1 VRLLVDRITKSLLDD
16 FSTETGIPKLA
27 EDVRF
32 EHFATYAVVSRH
44 YSDAFSTTDLVTGSG
59 GDTGIDAIATL
70 VNGVLIDDPDEVREL
85 ADTNGYVEATF
96 VFVQAER
103 SAGFDTQK
111 IGQFGFGVADFFAE
125 NPKLPR
131 NAQVDRAA
139 SIMSAVYAQ
148 SSKFKR
154 GRPAARL
161 FYVTTGRWTG
171 DTNLEVRR
179 KATEDDLAKLNIF
192 GQIEFL
198 PVDADRLHQ
207 LYRQTKN
214 AITREF
220 TFAHRAIVPE
230 MPGVKEAHVGLV
242 PAKEFLQLIDDG
254 AGGVIKSIFYDNVRD
269 WQDYNAVNGEMR
281 DTLATAA
288 GRARFA
294 LMNNGVTI
302 IAKSVQP
309 TANRFLIEDYQ
320 VVNGC
325 QTSHVLFEQRALLD
339 DSVFVPVRLIAT
351 TDEEV
356 VAAVV
361 KATNRQ
367 TEVKEEQLFA
377 LSDFQKK
384 LESYFVSLDG
394 PRRLYYERRSRQYGA
409 SSVEKTR
416 IVTPTSLIRA
426 YSSMFLEEP
435 HRTTRS
441 YRRLLERV
449 GTDIFGREHRLEPYY
464 LAASALYRLEFLF
477 RSGAID
483 ARFKAAR
490 YQILM
495 AARLLANVARPPRSN
510 SHEVARYADAITEKM
525 WDTDASE
532 ALFQEAVR
540 LVEKLTAG
548 SLDNDTVRTEA
559 FTDSLRSAATKRAA
573 EIVHKGAGRD

>member
-1 VRLLVDRITKSLLDD
+1 MDRITKSLLDE
-16 FSTETGIPKLA
+16 FSTETGLNNLP
-27 EDVRF
+27 EDARF
-32 EHFATYAVVSRH
+32 ENFATLAVVSRH
-44 YSDAFSTTDLVTGSG
+44 YSDAFATTDFVTGAG
-59 GDTGIDAIATL
+59 GDTGIDAIATI
-70 VNGVLIDDPDEVREL
+70 VNGALIDDPDEVREL
-85 ADTNGYVEATF
+85 AETNGYVEATF
-96 VFVQAER
+96 IFVQAER
-103 SAGFDTQK
+103 SAAFDTQK
-111 IGQFGFGVADFFAE
+111 IGQFAFGVEDFFAE
-125 NPKLPR
+125 SPKLPR
-131 NAQVDRAA
+131 NDQVTRAA
-139 SIMSAVYAQ
+139 RIMAAVYAQ
-148 SSKFKR
+148 STRFKR

-179 KATEDDLAKLNIF
+179 KSTEEDLAKLNIF

-198 PVDADRLHQ
+198 AVDADRLHQ

-220 TFAHRAIVPE
+220 TFVHRAIVPE

-242 PAKEFLQLIDDG
+242 SAQEFLQLVEDG
-254 AGGVIKSIFYDNVRD
+254 AGGILKSIFYDNVRD
-269 WQDYNAVNGEMR
+269 WQDYNAVNSEMR
-281 DTLATAA
+281 DTLGTEA

-309 TANRFLIEDYQ
+309 TANRFAIEDYQ
-320 VVNGC
+320 IVNGC

-339 DSVFVPVRLIAT
+339 HTVFVPVRLIAT

-384 LESYFVSLDG
+384 LESYFGSFEA
-394 PRRLYYERRSRQYGA
+394 PRRLHYERRSRQYGA

-416 IVTPTSLIRA
+416 IITPTNLIRS
-426 YSSMFLEEP
+426 YSSMLLGEP

-441 YRRLLERV
+441 YRRLVERV

-464 LAASALYRLEFLF
+464 MAASALYRLEYLF

-483 ARFKAAR
+483 ATFKAAR

-495 AARLLANVARPPRSN
+495 ATRLIANPASPPRPN
-510 SHEVARYADAITEKM
+510 SHELARYADAITDKI
-525 WDTDASE
+525 WDADASE

-540 LVEKLTAG
+540 LVEGLAAG
-548 SLDNDTVRTEA
+548 SLDNDTVRTEV
-559 FTDSLRSAATKRAA
+559 FTENLRSASVARAA
-573 EIVHKGAGRD
+573 TLVSQKGAR